1 MKSSWLKDISN
12 IYADDGLSAFQKV
25 LAVKA
30 LRPDYLHTALSKLA
44 AKQLGKC
51 FQRFKL
57 HCESVYLLICKF
69 HSRREGFGSTSV
81 DIEHNCP
88 GEGGIVSRVAT
99 FVTGDRSR
107 RGAQHT
113 GCETRLRWI

>member
-25 LAVKA
+25 LVVKA

-51 FQRFKL
+51 QRFKL
-57 HCESVYLLICKF
+57 L
-69 HSRREGFGSTSV
+69 
-81 DIEHNCP
+81 
-88 GEGGIVSRVAT
+88 
-99 FVTGDRSR
+99 
-107 RGAQHT
+107 
-113 GCETRLRWI
+113 